1 MDILQLM
8 IDALDGGS
16 VQGVTEGVVVVEC
29 ITFLLA
35 GYVTTSLTLTFATYL
50 LALHPEEQE
59 RLANEIHDYYEENP
73 VSVHLLHHNLLPSLY
88 KE

>member
-16 VQGVTEGVVVVEC
+16 VQGLTEGVIVVEC
-29 ITFLLA
+29 ITFLIA
-35 GYVTTSLTLTFATYL
+35 GYVTTSFTLTFAAYL

-73 VSVHLLHHNLLPSLY
+73 VSRAQRERDTSLLLHSL
-88 KE
+88 